1 MGIST
6 GSSERQDERPVVLL
20 VEDHTDTRQMYAEFL
35 GSMFRMV
42 EAADG
47 QEALRSIR
55 ATPPD
60 VVVTDLS
67 LPGIDGFQLI
77 AQVRADPAFRSIP
90 IVCLS
95 GYGGEAHDARARAA
109 GCDRILLKPCLPDAL
124 AEVVA
129 GVLRECRGGSIAP

>member
-1 MGIST
+1 MGT
-6 GSSERQDERPVVLL
+6 VSSGRQDERPVVLL

-35 GSMFRMV
+35 GGMFRTV

-77 AQVRADPAFRSIP
+77 AQVRADPALRSIP

-95 GYGGEAHDARARAA
+95 GYGGEAHEVRARAA
-109 GCDRILLKPCLPDAL
+109 GCDRILLKPCMPDVL

-129 GVLRECRGGSIAP
+129 AVLRECRGRSVAP